1 MSLSENQYNFVIK
14 LLSRHLCVDH
24 ALVAHGS
31 CLCVDHVLVVHAAWR
46 SFCLI
51 LEAGNMQGGESVDV

>member
-1 MSLSENQYNFVIK
+1 VIK

-51 LEAGNMQGGESVDV
+51 LEAGNMQGGESGDV